1 MLLGASLIIICLL
14 NFLEYRNPLNIYEIS
29 AGLFFVILGVSGIE
43 WKYKKSFYLMTLGL
57 ISFMG
62 IVLLFIGLFSIE
74 SKDVMFNVALGTFIL
89 FIFVIFYLYLKNRKL
104 IK

>member
-1 MLLGASLIIICLL
+1 
-14 NFLEYRNPLNIYEIS
+14 
-29 AGLFFVILGVSGIE
+29 
-43 WKYKKSFYLMTLGL
+43 
-57 ISFMG
+57 MG